1 MILLD
6 CPDCVVMVCVD
17 GLTVVGLDDGI
28 PGALIV
34 VCVTVDGLG
43 VWIVDVWIQIVSTSE
58 LTCHDT
64 IQHLPLVEPAIRV
77 GANGY
82 YLL

>member
-43 VWIVDVWIQIVSTSE
+43 VWIVDV
-58 LTCHDT
+58 
-64 IQHLPLVEPAIRV
+64 
-77 GANGY
+77 
-82 YLL
+82 